1 MKERKDYMSEEYDIR
16 FLNILNS
23 YNDIKQLA
31 DVIVLLK
38 NEYVLNDDELE
49 ICDKC
54 LADIE
59 AYNGSHLKKI
69 LNIDPTIE
77 IYEKLKID
85 DKIDEFI
92 HDRKYLE
99 VKDIF
104 SLSTEDVFAPDSIEK
119 LLKGYTKR
127 IKSSIDYDLFNSRL

>member
-92 HDRKYLE
+92 H
-99 VKDIF
+99 
-104 SLSTEDVFAPDSIEK
+104 
-119 LLKGYTKR
+119 
-127 IKSSIDYDLFNSRL
+127 